1 MGSTMA
7 RGRERD
13 GASRGQIRRIALV
26 ALLPTMLVAC
36 GGGSMF
42 GSSSPSASTE
52 PGVTTSSS
60 GGRGFSDRISDFISG
75 PKPPP
80 PATAPGAAAAEE
92 IDCPPV
98 NIRQGTSTLSVVDPK
113 AESQAFGL
121 RYQGTIVRT
130 ARECTVH
137 DKMVTIRVGVQG
149 RVIVGP
155 AGGPGSITMPLRYA
169 LVKEGIEPKPIYTK
183 LYTVPVTVEPG
194 QSNALY
200 SHVEESMTVPMPSL
214 IDFDSYVI
222 YVGFDPQ
229 SAEKKPAR
237 PAKPRR

>member
-1 MGSTMA
+1 MA
-7 RGRERD
+7 SGRRGAP
-13 GASRGQIRRIALV
+13 ASYGRIRKIALV
-26 ALLPTMLVAC
+26 AVLPAVLAGC

-42 GSSSPSASTE
+42 GSSSPSVSTT

-80 PATAPGAAAAEE
+80 PATAPGAPAAEE
-92 IDCPPV
+92 IDCPRV
-98 NIRQGTSTLSVVDPK
+98 DIRQGTSTLSVVDPK
-113 AESQAFGL
+113 AESSALGL

-149 RVIVGP
+149 RIIVGP
-155 AGGPGSITMPLRYA
+155 AGGPGSLTVPLRYA

-183 LYTVPVTVEPG
+183 LYSIPVTVQPG
-194 QSNALY
+194 ETGTLY
-200 SHVEESMTVPMPSL
+200 THVEDAMTVPMPSL
-214 IDFDSYVI
+214 VDFDDYVI

-229 SAEKKPAR
+229 GAAPQKKPAK
-237 PAKPRR
+237 PAAKPRR

>member
-1 MGSTMA
+1 LA
-7 RGRERD
+7 
-13 GASRGQIRRIALV
+13 V
-26 ALLPTMLVAC
+26 LPAVLAGC

-42 GSSSPSASTE
+42 GSSAPSASTT

-60 GGRGFSDRISDFISG
+60 GSRGFSDRISDFISG
-75 PKPPP
+75 PKPQP
-80 PATAPGAAAAEE
+80 PATASGALSAEE
-92 IDCPPV
+92 IDCPRV
-98 NIRQGTSTLSVVDPK
+98 DIRQGTSTLSVVDPK
-113 AESQAFGL
+113 AESSALGL

-149 RVIVGP
+149 RIIVGP
-155 AGGPGSITMPLRYA
+155 AGGPGSLTVPLRYA

-183 LYTVPVTVEPG
+183 LYSVPVTVESG

-200 SHVEESMTVPMPSL
+200 NHVEESMTVPMPSL
-214 IDFDSYVI
+214 IDFEDYVI

-229 SAEKKPAR
+229 GAEKKPAR
-237 PAKPRR
+237 PAAKPRR

>member
-1 MGSTMA
+1 M
-7 RGRERD
+7 RREDFRQNNR
-13 GASRGQIRRIALV
+13 RGQAAMAAVLV
-26 ALLPTMLVAC
+26 PLLVTGC

-42 GSSSPSASTE
+42 GTATPATTTAD
-52 PGVTTSSS
+52 GVTTTSS
-60 GGRGFSDRISDFISG
+60 GPRGISDRISDFISG

-80 PATAPGAAAAEE
+80 PVTAPGAPPPAD

-98 NIRQGTSTLSVVDPK
+98 AIRQGASTLSVVDPK
-113 AESQAFGL
+113 AESSALGL

-155 AGGPGSITMPLRYA
+155 AGGPGPVAVPLRYA

-183 LYTVPVTVEPG
+183 LYTIPVTIQPG
-194 QSNALY
+194 ETNTLY
-200 SHVEESMTVPMPSL
+200 SHVEETMTVPMPSL
-214 IDFDSYVI
+214 VDFDSYVI
-222 YVGFDPQ
+222 YVGHDPQ
-229 SAEKKPAR
+229 GAQAEQKR
-237 PAKPRR
+237 PDRRR